1 MVSGIT
7 IVNLSII
14 LLFAVI
20 TLIYFAIP
28 KYWSWDAWSPCTTT
42 GAEIC
47 GVKGTQKRTRQ
58 CRRGWWGCDPKKK
71 YLCLR
76 PKEQS
81 RKCDMEPCATI

>member
-58 CRRGWWGCDPKKK
+58 AGEVGGVVIQKKNT
-71 YLCLR
+71 CACS